1 MTRSCLTARRSS
13 AEGLGRTVS
22 GFRARSALVAPGSIR
37 IQPHIETAIASSS
50 GEGRLGMHLSSICRL
65 THRAIKADCHLAKNS
80 PPPEISSA
88 PECPWMSLFY
98 WRSTLVHKHQLE
110 RSGSITPPRPKSF
123 HTSDSTNNFRRSTRP
138 PWLRICPLEQLGPH
152 VPPPRRPLVPS

>member
-37 IQPHIETAIASSS
+37 IQPHIETAFARSS
-50 GEGRLGMHLSSICRL
+50 GEGRLGLHLSSICRL

-80 PPPEISSA
+80 PSKFHLLQNVHGCRCSVRDLH
-88 PECPWMSLFY
+88 W
-98 WRSTLVHKHQLE
+98 STNTNWNEAAVSHRRGRNL
-110 RSGSITPPRPKSF
+110 STPPTRLT
-123 HTSDSTNNFRRSTRP
+123 TSADQP
-138 PWLRICPLEQLGPH
+138 DPH
-152 VPPPRRPLVPS
+152 GFEFVHSSG